1 MINSMIFIPVF
12 LFSIAFFV
20 FSVIKKFGLVRT
32 GKAEMRTDRFGE
44 RLGTMFSNAIG
55 QKRVM
60 SGSFGFNHAMLF
72 WSFLV
77 LVLLNA
83 EFLLNGMFPKLS
95 FLALPAALLYP
106 LKGLFDLVSV
116 LVLVAV
122 VAAALRKIIKPLY
135 PESRTFEAFF
145 ILSMIATLMIAY
157 FGLTGAEI
165 ALGKMTA
172 SALFPVS
179 SFAASMY
186 AGMDADAIHS
196 AGAVFWWIHAVVL
209 LGFMNFLPYSKHMHI
224 ITAIPN
230 VFFRE
235 LDKPVLPKREKFE
248 LGEELGAKEATA
260 LSWKDLM
267 DTMTCTECGRCQTVC
282 PANLTDKPL
291 NPRTMI
297 HDIKM
302 NLVEGKDGLIESGE
316 HTIDKDAIW
325 SCVTCGACMDQC
337 PVFIEHVPKT
347 VKMRRHLV
355 QMESDF
361 PEELLNLF
369 ENMEQRSNPWGIA
382 PSERTKWCS
391 TMDVKEFK
399 EGETEYLLFVGCA
412 GAFDSR
418 SKQVTVALATL
429 LDKAG
434 VSWGILG
441 KDELCCGDSARRLG
455 NEYVFEQMALQNV
468 EMFKER
474 GVKKII
480 TQCPHCFTT
489 LANDYKQY
497 GIELDVVHHSKV
509 IDELVKSGK
518 LEMKGSMKDKKIT
531 VHDSCYLGRHNGVY
545 EEPREIIKSATGQ
558 AALEMS
564 STRDKSFCCGAGG
577 GRMWLEEDLGSRMN
591 TMRVQQAVDTDADI
605 ICTSCPYCMTM
616 MQDGVKDIDAEDKL
630 QVMDIAEVTAYG
642 VFMDNK

>member
-1 MINSMIFIPVF
+1 MINNAVFIPVF
-12 LFSIAFFV
+12 LFSMVFFAY
-20 FSVIKKFGLVRT
+20 SVAKKFSLVRL
-32 GKAEMRTDRFGE
+32 GKAEMRTDRIGE
-44 RLGTMFSNAIG
+44 RISTMFANAIG
-55 QKRVM
+55 QKRVV
-60 SGSFGFNHAMLF
+60 SGKFGFNHAMLF

-83 EFLLNGMFPKLS
+83 EFLLNGLFPQIS
-95 FLALPAALLYP
+95 FLKLPAGILYP
-106 LKGLFDLVSV
+106 LKGLFEVVSV

-122 VAAALRKIIKPLY
+122 TAAAVRKIVSPLY

-145 ILSMIATLMIAY
+145 ILSLIGTLMIAY
-157 FGLTGAEI
+157 FGITGAEI
-165 ALGKMTA
+165 ALGKLEA
-172 SALFPVS
+172 SAFMPVS
-179 SFAASMY
+179 GLFAGLYS
-186 AGMDADAIHS
+186 GMSAEAIHS
-196 AGAVFWWIHAVVL
+196 AGAVFWWIHAAVL

-235 LDKPVLPKREKFE
+235 LEKPVLPKREKFE
-248 LGEELGAKEATA
+248 LGEELGAEKATD

-267 DTMTCTECGRCQTVC
+267 DSMTCTECGRCQTVC
-282 PANLTDKPL
+282 PASLTDKPM

-297 HDIKM
+297 HEIKM
-302 NLVEGKDGLIESGE
+302 SLSEKDGKLIENGAHS
-316 HTIDKDAIW
+316 ISKDAIW
-325 SCVTCGACMDQC
+325 SCVTCGACMEVC

-347 VKMRRHLV
+347 IKMRRHLV

-382 PSERTKWCS
+382 PSERTKWTS
-391 TMDVKEFK
+391 VMDVKDFK
-399 EGETEYLLFVGCA
+399 EGETEYLFFVGCA

-418 SKQVTVALATL
+418 SKQVTVTLASIM
-429 LDKAG
+429 DKAG

-455 NEYVFEQMALQNV
+455 NEYVFEEMALKNV

-497 GIELDVVHHSKV
+497 GIELEVIHHSKL
-509 IDELVKSGK
+509 ISDLVNEGR
-518 LEMKGSMKDKKIT
+518 LTLNGAMKDKKIA
-531 VHDSCYLGRHNGVY
+531 VHDSCYLGRHNGIY
-545 EEPREIIKSATGQ
+545 EEPRNVISKSTGNN
-558 AALEMS
+558 ALEMA
-564 STRDKSFCCGAGG
+564 STREESFCCGAGG
-577 GRMWLEEDLGSRMN
+577 GRMWMEEDLGSRMN
-591 TMRVQQAVDTDADI
+591 TARVQQAADTDAEI

-616 MQDGVKDIDAEDKL
+616 MQDGVKDIGAEEKL
-630 QVMDIAEVTAYG
+630 QVMDIAELAAYSAG
-642 VFMDNK
+642 LDK